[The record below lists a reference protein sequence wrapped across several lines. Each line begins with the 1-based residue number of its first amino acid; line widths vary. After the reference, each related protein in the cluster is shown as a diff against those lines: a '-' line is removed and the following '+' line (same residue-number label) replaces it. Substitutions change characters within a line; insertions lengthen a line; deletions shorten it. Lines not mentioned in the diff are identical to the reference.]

1 MQLLVTVQDTGDTE
15 IAQHQ
20 LLMFL
25 ITEEEIAGFDILM
38 DDVTVVTIGQRSSC
52 LKSYTAEL
60 VEVAIQIIV
69 AERTTTQVFHQLIV
83 TVLPVNIGLTV
94 IQNLHDSLHA
104 ETLDN
109 AHERLLDGEVGI
121 VYLQHHLLPIA
132 LYLKHLCLT

>member
-1 MQLLVTVQDTGDTE
+1 MRLAILIQDTGDTE

-25 ITEEEIAGFDILM
+25 ITEEEIAGFDILV

-52 LKSYTAEL
+52 LKCYTAEL

-69 AERTTTQVFHQLIV
+69 AERSTTQVFHQLIV

-94 IQNLHDSLHA
+94 IQNLHDGLHA
-104 ETLDN
+104 ETLDD